1 MLELATNLIIKAIS
15 AMPVEIN
22 PITLDFCK
30 HYVFGKQQPRIL
42 PEELKKYTLIHVVK
56 SLCDVAA
63 FSPST
68 MWGNATWY
76 PYKGDDSWYTHPT
89 MGVVGG
95 FIYKLVSYEDKFIIK
110 CQDEWDFN
118 THLSYDIPLP
128 NGVDWSLIRPIL
140 KRVLG
145 GKFNPVKDEY
155 GEKVISFGI
164 SEQWLAQFN
173 DNHKFTTTWE
183 LELPSGMCMPI
194 NHPLKDTWAR
204 EQRTNSRKRTKSK
217 FRPL

>member
-1 MLELATNLIIKAIS
+1 MLELAANLVIKAIS

-22 PITLDFCK
+22 SVTLNFLK
-30 HYVFGKQQPRIL
+30 HYVFGKQQPKVL
-42 PEELKKYTLIHVVK
+42 PKELHDITRNHVIQTLIK
-56 SLCDVAA
+56 EAG
-63 FSPST
+63 FSAST
-68 MWGNATWY
+68 LWGHSNWY
-76 PYKGDDSWYTHPT
+76 PYKGNDSWYTHPT

-110 CQDEWDFN
+110 CKDEWDFN
-118 THLSYDIPLP
+118 INWSYDIPLP

-155 GEKVISFGI
+155 GDVISFGI

-173 DNHKFTTTWE
+173 ADHKFTTTWE
-183 LELPSGMCMPI
+183 LELPEGMCMPI
-194 NHPLKDTWAR
+194 NHPLKEKWAKEHSHIR
-204 EQRTNSRKRTKSK
+204 RKKTIRAW
-217 FRPL
+217 